1 MAVSCLVL
9 LWVLKNISG
18 DKMKGQDKN
27 KFITISNKNGKKQP
41 DNQKIPTGK
50 NNIIEMQKQLSELK
64 ILNSRLQDELKI
76 QEKTHKQIKESQEKL
91 RDLIEMLPE
100 MVFEVD
106 RHCKF
111 TFINKKGL
119 QIIGYSREELIN
131 KMNICQLIS
140 HSEQKKVN
148 PGIKEFF
155 QEEKNYP
162 QEYYLIRKD
171 KVIIPI
177 EIHGSVIKN
186 NAGKAISFCGIVFN
200 TTERKEYEDKIKYLS
215 FHDKLTGLYNRAYF
229 EEELKRLNHKRNLPI
244 SIIIGDI
251 NNLKMI
257 NDTFGHQHG
266 DRLLCKIASV
276 LQSCFRK
283 SDVISRWGG
292 DEFSIILPNTLREKG
307 IDIIDR
313 ISRECQ
319 KKSTYTLP
327 LSISMGIATKTIVS
341 ENINAV
347 VREAESRM
355 YRYKL
360 IDKQN
365 ADNSILTSLEK
376 ALQQRKYETKEYRK
390 GFINCALQFGRVLR
404 LEKEQ
409 LNDLKLLA
417 MLCDIGKVA
426 VSEAII
432 LKKGWLSEIE
442 WEEIKKHPEVGFRIA
457 KSSPEL
463 ANIADA
469 ILYHHEFWDGNG
481 YPQKIKGKEIPLLS
495 RIIHIVNAYQAM
507 THERPYRK
515 AMTKED
521 AIKELKKE
529 KGSQF
534 DPELTNKF
542 ITMVT

>member
-1 MAVSCLVL
+1 
-9 LWVLKNISG
+9 
-18 DKMKGQDKN
+18 MKGQDKN
-27 KFITISNKNGKKQP
+27 NSKTISNKNGKRQP
-41 DNQKIPTGK
+41 DNQKIHTKK
-50 NNIIEMQKQLSELK
+50 NNMIEMQKQLSELK
-64 ILNSRLQDELKI
+64 ILNRRLKDKLKN
-76 QEKTHKQIKESQEKL
+76 QEKTHKEIKESQEKI
-91 RDLIEMLPE
+91 RDLTEMLPE
-100 MVFEVD
+100 MIFEVD
-106 RHCKF
+106 KHCKF
-111 TFINKKGL
+111 TFINNKGL

-140 HSEQKKVN
+140 HSEQKKVH

-186 NAGKAISFCGIVFN
+186 NAGKAIGFCGIVLN
-200 TTERKEYEDKIKYLS
+200 TTERKEYEEKIKYLS

-327 LSISMGIATKTIVS
+327 LSISMGIATKMIVS

-390 GFINCALQFGRVLR
+390 GFINCALQFGRVLQ
-404 LEKEQ
+404 LEKGQ

-463 ANIADA
+463 TNIADA
-469 ILYHHEFWDGNG
+469 ILYHHEFWNGLG
-481 YPQKIKGKEIPLLS
+481 YPQGIKGKEIPILS

-507 THERPYRK
+507 THERPYRQ

-521 AIKELKKE
+521 AIKELKKG

-534 DPELTNKF
+534 DPELTDKF
-542 ITMVT
+542 IAMVI

>member
-1 MAVSCLVL
+1 MQRY
-9 LWVLKNISG
+9 KEKEFDNIYG
-18 DKMKGQDKN
+18 DEMKGQDKN
-27 KFITISNKNGKKQP
+27 NSKTISNKNGKRQP
-41 DNQKIPTGK
+41 DNQKIPTKK
-50 NNIIEMQKQLSELK
+50 NNMIEMQKHLSELK
-64 ILNSRLQDELKI
+64 ILNRRLKDKLKN
-76 QEKTHKQIKESQEKL
+76 QEKTHKEIKESQEKI
-91 RDLIEMLPE
+91 RDLTEMLPE
-100 MVFEVD
+100 MIFEVD
-106 RHCKF
+106 KHCKF
-111 TFINKKGL
+111 TFINNKGL

-140 HSEQKKVN
+140 HSEQKKVH

-186 NAGKAISFCGIVFN
+186 NAGKAIGFCGIVLN
-200 TTERKEYEDKIKYLS
+200 TTERKEYEEKIKYLS

-327 LSISMGIATKTIVS
+327 LSISMGIATKMIVS

-390 GFINCALQFGRVLR
+390 GFINCALQFGRVLQ
-404 LEKEQ
+404 LEKGQ

-463 ANIADA
+463 TNIADA
-469 ILYHHEFWDGNG
+469 ILYHHEFWNGLG
-481 YPQKIKGKEIPLLS
+481 YPQGIKGKEIPILS

-507 THERPYRK
+507 THERPYRQ

-521 AIKELKKE
+521 AIKELKKG

-534 DPELTNKF
+534 DPELTDKF
-542 ITMVT
+542 IAMVI

>member
-1 MAVSCLVL
+1 
-9 LWVLKNISG
+9 
-18 DKMKGQDKN
+18 MKGQDKN
-27 KFITISNKNGKKQP
+27 KFKAISDKHGKKQP
-41 DNQKIPTGK
+41 NNQEIFAQKDEIT
-50 NNIIEMQKQLSELK
+50 NIKKQLSELK
-64 ILNSRLQDELKI
+64 ILNRKLQDELKI
-76 QEKTHKQIKESQEKL
+76 QEEPHKEIRKSQEKL
-91 RDLIEMLPE
+91 RDLTEMLPE

-106 RHCKF
+106 KHCKF

-119 QIIGYSREELIN
+119 QMLGYSREELIN
-131 KMNICQLIS
+131 KKNFCQFLS

-162 QEYYLIRKD
+162 HEYYLIRKD
-171 KVIIPI
+171 KVIIPV
-177 EIHGSVIKN
+177 EIHGSVIKD
-186 NAGKAISFCGIVFN
+186 NAGKEIGFCGILFN
-200 TTERKEYEDKIKYLS
+200 ITERKQYEEKIKYLS
-215 FHDKLTGLYNRAYF
+215 FHDKLTDLYNRAYF
-229 EEELKRLNHKRNLPI
+229 EEELKRLNHKRNIPI

-292 DEFSIILPNTLREKG
+292 DEFSIILPNTPREKG
-307 IDIIDR
+307 IAIIDR
-313 ISRECQ
+313 IKQECQ
-319 KKSTYTLP
+319 KKSTLTLP

-341 ENINAV
+341 ENINAI
-347 VREAESRM
+347 VREAESKM

-360 IDKQN
+360 IDKQTS
-365 ADNSILTSLEK
+365 DSSILTSLEK

-390 GFINCALQFGRVLR
+390 GFIDCALQFGRVLR

-469 ILYHHEFWDGNG
+469 ILYHHEFWNGLG
-481 YPQKIKGKEIPLLS
+481 YPQGIKGKDIPILS

-507 THERPYRK
+507 THERPYRR

-521 AIKELKKE
+521 AIAELKKGQ
-529 KGSQF
+529 GSQF
-534 DPELTNKF
+534 DPELTDKF
-542 ITMVT
+542 IEMVSEPQK